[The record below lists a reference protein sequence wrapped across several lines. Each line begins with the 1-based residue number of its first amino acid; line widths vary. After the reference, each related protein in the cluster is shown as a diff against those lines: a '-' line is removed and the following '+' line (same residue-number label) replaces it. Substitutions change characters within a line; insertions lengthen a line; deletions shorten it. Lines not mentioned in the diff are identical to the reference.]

1 MDHCKFTPRNQ
12 VRHTLRSDIC
22 QTLVYKLSAL
32 VIASIDQ
39 FDLVYQKRKSF
50 LFKFNHPFWLY
61 TQMVILSHIQRL
73 QRMYRAWTQVL
84 NGFHISP
91 ESYLQHFVLSHNHKG
106 LCGRSQSH
114 EIIKNGKKESIP
126 GAVNWAL
133 WPQFWPFFKSVKSQR
148 PKII

>member
-1 MDHCKFTPRNQ
+1 MVF
-12 VRHTLRSDIC
+12 RHTQGGEGGVR
-22 QTLVYKLSAL
+22 
-32 VIASIDQ
+32 ASVTFVTKKI
-39 FDLVYQKRKSF
+39 FFFFKASLIKKRKSF

-148 PKII
+148 PKIT